1 MTFSCNL
8 KSKILVQYPF
18 YKEIDIGSWT
28 PTNSLPDYIIE
39 HVALFKVRNFIQC
52 YAALCDM
59 FYNNNTSGM
68 KWR

>member
-1 MTFSCNL
+1 M
-8 KSKILVQYPF
+8 
-18 YKEIDIGSWT
+18 
-28 PTNSLPDYIIE
+28 PDYIIE

-68 KWR
+68 KWVKKCSKLVSKLWKIEPPNSTFYKTLFERILK